1 MKKYDYKTIDNVFVY
16 GLDKAIIA
24 SGYPM
29 SDKVNPCKFPKRVV
43 TGGDMKRAKLL
54 GNAPI
59 GCGHD
64 CYLKGI
70 IVQFDL
76 TLTKQAW
83 SEAQRYHFL
92 DFVSSMSTMHMLAK
106 MYVRFISYTDCR
118 IVNLFLD
125 IVRDYNKN
133 PNEENW
139 RRMIYSY
146 PSGLLLTARMTTNY
160 LQLKTIYAQ
169 RKGHRLPEWK
179 AVCDWIES
187 LPKVKELGVIK

>member
-1 MKKYDYKTIDNVFVY
+1 MKKYDYKIIDNTFVY
-16 GLDKAIIA
+16 GLNTSIVA

-29 SDKVNPCKFPKRVV
+29 SDKVNPCNLAKCVP
-43 TGGDMKRAKLL
+43 TNGAMKRAKLL

-92 DFVSSMSTMHMLAK
+92 DFVSSMSTMHRLAK
-106 MYVRFISYTDCR
+106 MDVRFISYTDRR
-118 IVNLFLD
+118 IVDLFLD
-125 IVRDYNKN
+125 LVRAYNKN

-139 RRMIYSY
+139 RRMIYSC

-187 LPKVKELGVIK
+187 LPKAKELGVIK

>member
-1 MKKYDYKTIDNVFVY
+1 MKKNDYKTIDNVFVY
-16 GLDKAIIA
+16 GVDEAIIT

-29 SDKVNPCKFPKRVV
+29 SDKVNPCKFPERLV
-43 TGGDMKRAKLL
+43 TGGDMKRAARL

-83 SEAQRYHFL
+83 PEAQRYHFL

-106 MYVRFISYTDCR
+106 MDVHFISYTDPR
-118 IVNLFLD
+118 MVNLFLD
-125 IVRDYNKN
+125 IVQEYNKN

-179 AVCDWIES
+179 VVCDWIEL

>member
-1 MKKYDYKTIDNVFVY
+1 MKKHDYRIFDNTFVY
-16 GLDKAIIA
+16 GLDESIVA

-29 SDKVNPCKFPKRVV
+29 SDKLNPCHLETRRPTK
-43 TGGDMKRAKLL
+43 GDMKRAMRL
-54 GNAPI
+54 GNAPA
-59 GCGHD
+59 GSGHD

-76 TLTKQAW
+76 TITKQAW

-92 DFVSSMSTMHMLAK
+92 DFVSSMSAMHMLAK
-106 MYVRFISYTDCR
+106 MDVRFISYTDRR
-118 IVNLFLD
+118 IADMFLD
-125 IVRDYNKN
+125 IVRDYNQK
-133 PNEENW
+133 PTEENW

-160 LQLKTIYAQ
+160 LQLKNIYAQ

>member
-1 MKKYDYKTIDNVFVY
+1 MKKYDYKIIDNTFVY
-16 GLDKAIIA
+16 GLDTSIVA

-29 SDKVNPCKFPKRVV
+29 SDKVNPCNLTKCVP
-43 TGGDMKRAKLL
+43 TNGAMKRAKLL

-92 DFVSSMSTMHMLAK
+92 DFVSSMSTMHRLAK
-106 MYVRFISYTDCR
+106 MDVRFISYTDRR
-118 IVNLFLD
+118 IVDLFLD
-125 IVRDYNKN
+125 LVRAYNKN

-169 RKGHRLPEWK
+169 RKGHKLPEWK

-187 LPKVKELGVIK
+187 LPKAKELGVIK